1 MIVVDASAVLELL
14 LNTPAGQAVSERITA
29 SGQGLHAPHVVDV
42 EIAQALRRYAREG
55 KLALTE
61 AAAAIDDLHD
71 LDLNRHAHEPLLD
84 RIWQLRQNFTAY
96 DAAYVALAE
105 ALDAVL
111 LTCDA
116 RLTRAPGAAARVE
129 LVGRVASRRT

>member
-1 MIVVDASAVLELL
+1 VIVVDASAVLELL

-29 SGQGLHAPHVVDV
+29 AGHGLHAPHLVDV

-55 KLALTE
+55 HLAPTE
-61 AAAAIDDLHD
+61 ASAVIDDLHD

-84 RIWQLRQNFTAY
+84 RMWQLRQNFTAY

-105 ALDAVL
+105 ALDTVL

-116 RLTRAPGAAARVE
+116 RLTRAPGTAHRIE
-129 LVGRVASRRT
+129 LIRA

>member
-14 LNTPAGQAVSERITA
+14 LNTPAGQAVAERIAA
-29 SGQGLHAPHVVDV
+29 SGLGLHAPHLVDV

-61 AAAAIDDLHD
+61 AAEAIDDLHD
-71 LDLNRHAHEPLLD
+71 LDLNRHAHEPLVD
-84 RIWQLRQNFTAY
+84 RIWQLRENFSAY
-96 DAAYVALAE
+96 DAAYIALAE
-105 ALDAVL
+105 ALDTVL

-116 RLTRAPGAAARVE
+116 RLTRAPGAAHRVE
-129 LVGRVASRRT
+129 LLART

>member
-14 LNTPAGQAVSERITA
+14 LNTQTGQAVAERITA
-29 SGQGLHAPHVVDV
+29 SGHGLHAPHLVDV

-55 KLALTE
+55 KLAPTE
-61 AAAAIDDLHD
+61 AAEAIDDLHD
-71 LDLNRHAHEPLLD
+71 LDLNRHAHEPLVD
-84 RIWQLRQNFTAY
+84 RIWQLRENFSAY

-111 LTCDA
+111 LTCDS
-116 RLTRAPGAAARVE
+116 RLTRAPGATARVE
-129 LVGRVASRRT
+129 LVGRVGPRRM